1 MKQLRTDFAKANPN
15 VKPNYGVGFG
25 YAMGVIWGQT
35 LEKACAAKDLTR
47 AGMHTAITS
56 ISNLSTDKLV
66 ANLDYT
72 KPGSPPSRSVYLMT
86 PDKKT
91 PGGMKQIKALSES
104 ADAKSY
110 KAPKEQ

>member
-1 MKQLRTDFAKANPN
+1 MKELRTEFTKDNPK

-35 LEKACAAKDLTR
+35 LTKACAAKDLTR
-47 AGMHTAITS
+47 DGIHTAITS

-86 PDKKT
+86 PDKAT

-104 ADAKSY
+104 ADAKTY